1 MDITDGEQLAFFE
14 PPPAPVPAFG
24 EDPAL
29 DEVQAELER
38 CDPAGDRVAAVL
50 RDTLDQLYDGQHTG
64 RYSYDDLRK
73 TEKTHMG
80 TLVEINLQNRFEF
93 GDGDVTDYRIAG
105 HEVDCKYSMNWGN
118 WELPPEA
125 VGELCL
131 VISASDEESQWA
143 AGLIRVRPEYLREG
157 QNRDAKR
164 QLTTESR
171 GRIRRLWPA
180 AGQLT
185 PNLLLHLDAATRDRI
200 LQARAVRGHQH
211 GQARTNEL
219 FRQVQ
224 RRIIRRAELATVAQQ
239 DDFMKRARGNGGART
254 QLRSD
259 GILVLGHQD
268 RDPEVARAL
277 GLPVPRKGEF
287 ISARVVPAGPG
298 NSGPCAEIAGQRWAL
313 AQPGDPVVTAPAVPR
328 QRQAAAAHADDL
340 P

>member
-1 MDITDGEQLAFFE
+1 
-14 PPPAPVPAFG
+14 
-24 EDPAL
+24 
-29 DEVQAELER
+29 
-38 CDPAGDRVAAVL
+38 VL

-105 HEVDCKYSMNWGN
+105 HEVDCKYSMTWGG

-125 VGELCL
+125 ENQLCL
-131 VISASDEESQWA
+131 LLSARDIDCWWA
-143 AGLIRVRPEYLREG
+143 AGLIRVRPEYLRER

-164 QLTTESR
+164 QLATASL
-171 GRIRRLWPA
+171 GRIRRLWP
-180 AGQLT
+180 GHQRLT
-185 PNLLLHLDAATRDRI
+185 ANLFLDLDPGTLSEI
-200 LQARAVRGHQH
+200 LGARAVRGHQH

-219 FRQVQ
+219 FRRVQ
-224 RRIIRRAELATVAQQ
+224 GRIIRRAELATVARQ

-254 QLRSD
+254 QLRAD

-268 RDPEVARAL
+268 SDPDVARAL

-287 ISARVVPAGPG
+287 ISARVVPAGQDRG
-298 NSGPCAEIAGQRWAL
+298 GPCAEIAGRLWAL
-313 AQPGDPVVTAPAVPR
+313 ARPGDPVVTAPAVPR
-328 QRQAAAAHADDL
+328 QRRAVD
-340 P
+340 

>member
-14 PPPAPVPAFG
+14 LPAAPVPAYG
-24 EDPAL
+24 EDPGL
-29 DEVQAELER
+29 DLVEAELYR
-38 CDPAGDRVAAVL
+38 CDPAGDVVAEVL

-64 RYSYDDLRK
+64 RFSYGDLHK

-80 TLVEINLQNRFEF
+80 TLVEINLQRRLRF

-105 HEVDCKYSMNWGN
+105 QEVDCKYSMTWGG

-125 VGELCL
+125 ENQLCL
-131 VISASDEESQWA
+131 LLSASDAASRWA

-164 QLTTESR
+164 QLATVSR
-171 GRIRRLWPA
+171 ARIRPLWPGHQRLA
-180 AGQLT
+180 A
-185 PNLLLHLDAATRDRI
+185 NLFLDLDAATRERI
-200 LQARAVRGHQH
+200 FTARAARGQQH

-219 FRQVQ
+219 FRLVQ
-224 RRIIRRAELATVAQQ
+224 QRIIRRAELATVAQQ

-254 QLRSD
+254 QLRAD

-268 RDPEVARAL
+268 PDPEVARAL
-277 GLPVPRKGEF
+277 GLPVPRSGEF
-287 ISARVVPAGPG
+287 ISARVVPAGPSH
-298 NSGPCAEIAGQRWAL
+298 SGPCAEIAGELWTL
-313 AQPGDPVVTAPAVPR
+313 ARDGDPVVTAPAVPR
-328 QRQAAAAHADDL
+328 RRQAAGAHADDL